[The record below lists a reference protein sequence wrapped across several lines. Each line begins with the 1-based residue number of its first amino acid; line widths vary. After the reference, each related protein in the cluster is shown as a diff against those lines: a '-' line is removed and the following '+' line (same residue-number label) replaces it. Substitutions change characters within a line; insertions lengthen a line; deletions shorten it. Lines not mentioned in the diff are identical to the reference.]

1 LNCHLKKQTR
11 LYFIIK
17 ASNNFHVS
25 EKQTIIMKKNI
36 LLLITTVFTT
46 FSCSSQSIIN
56 NTNLSI
62 SDKKATHET
71 VSLYKKLTI
80 LTQKGYLFGHQ
91 DDLAYGV
98 KWKYKKGKS
107 DVKEV
112 VGDYPAVYGWDI
124 AGLEK
129 DDANNIDGVPFDKM
143 KQYIKEANERGGIST
158 ISWHFDNPATGK
170 NAWDNT
176 PNSLQTILPGK
187 QNHEKFISWLD
198 KASDFFLSLK
208 DKKGKYIPILFRP
221 YHELTGGWFWWGKGN
236 GTPEEFKAVWKFTFE
251 YLQKKGVHNLIY
263 VYNASSFNSK
273 EDFLDNYP
281 GDNYADIL
289 SFDAYQNSTD
299 KSGEKFITEVQSQLK
314 IINEIGNEKNK
325 LTAVAEAGYE
335 AIPDA
340 KWWTGTFSKAIGDY
354 KISYVLLW
362 RNHGWQEKEQKMHYY
377 VPYPGQISE
386 RDFIDYYN
394 LDKTLFEKDIKK
406 ALK

>member
-1 LNCHLKKQTR
+1 MQKT
-11 LYFIIK
+11 FIILIIAAFMGVAYSVK
-17 ASNNFHVS
+17 A
-25 EKQTIIMKKNI
+25 K
-36 LLLITTVFTT
+36 TTD
-46 FSCSSQSIIN
+46 
-56 NTNLSI
+56 TNLSL
-62 SDKKATHET
+62 SDKKATKET
-71 VSLYKKLTI
+71 VTLYKKLQQ

-98 KWKYKKGKS
+98 NWKYEPLRS
-107 DVKEV
+107 DIKDV

-129 DDANNIDGVPFDKM
+129 DDVNNIDGVPFDKM

-176 PNSLQTILPGK
+176 PNSLKTILPGEK
-187 QNHEKFISWLD
+187 NHEKFISWLD
-198 KASDFFLSLK
+198 KAANFFLSLK
-208 DKKGKYIPILFRP
+208 DKKGKNIPILFRP

-236 GTPEEFKAVWKFTFE
+236 CTPEEFKAVWKFTFE

-263 VYNASSFNSK
+263 VYNTSSFGSK
-273 EDFLDNYP
+273 EDFLTNYP
-281 GDNYADIL
+281 GDDYADIL
-289 SFDAYQNSTD
+289 SFDSYQNNED

-314 IINEIGNEKNK
+314 IISEIGLAKNK
-325 LTAVAEAGYE
+325 LIAVAEAGYE

-354 KISYVLLW
+354 KISYALLW

-377 VPYPGQISE
+377 APYSGQVSE
-386 RDFIDYYN
+386 KDFVEFYN
-394 LDKTLFEKDIKK
+394 LDKTLFEKDIQK
-406 ALK
+406 ALKK